1 MEFEK
6 AKKFTL
12 EESIDYVKG
21 GVGSRQII
29 KSKEGNITVFAFAK
43 GEGLSEHSAPYDAL
57 VQIIE
62 GEAEVIIDKKS
73 HDLKKGELI
82 ILPADIPHALNATD
96 DFKMMLVMIK
106 SKNQ

>member
-12 EESIDYVKG
+12 EESINYVEG
-21 GVGSRQII
+21 GVGSKQII
-29 KSKEGNITVFAFAK
+29 KKKEGTITVFAFAK

-62 GEAEVIIDKKS
+62 GEAEILIDKKS
-73 HDLKKGELI
+73 HHLSKDELI
-82 ILPADIPHALNATD
+82 ILPANIPHAINATD
-96 DFKMMLVMIK
+96 NFKMMLVMIK
-106 SKNQ
+106 AKDQ